1 MRILILGGTV
11 FLGWHLVDAA
21 LSAGHQVTTFR
32 RGRER
37 SDLPAGVAT
46 IIGDRRGD
54 HAELSG
60 GQWDAVIDCSGYFP
74 SHVASAANVL
84 SDRAGQYVFI
94 SSVLQ
99 YADLS
104 RPGTREEDPSA
115 CGDFIGEPQLNE
127 TTYGPLKA
135 MCEQEVLRAFPGRA
149 TILRPGY
156 LVGPRDRSERFPTW
170 VKRASMG
177 GVMLIPESGNRAWQL
192 IDARDLSAW
201 TISLIE
207 RRFTG
212 IFNVAGPHRRE
223 CASDLIDRIASA
235 AGGST
240 TIRRIDV
247 DRLRRAGGERW
258 LDLADWADPP
268 EHFRGVYE
276 MSIEQAKRAGLVF
289 RPLEQT
295 VRETLASLAH
305 IPGGWPGSQNAIADY
320 LAQEKKILGACSS

>member
-11 FLGWHLVDAA
+11 FLGRHLVDAA
-21 LSAGHQVTTFR
+21 LDAGHQVTTFR

-54 HAELSG
+54 HAGLSG

-74 SHVASAANVL
+74 SHVASAAKAL
-84 SDRAGQYVFI
+84 SGCASQYVFI

-156 LVGPRDRSERFPTW
+156 LVGPRDRSERFPAW
-170 VKRASMG
+170 VGRASFG
-177 GVMLIPESGNRAWQL
+177 GVMLVPEAGSRAWQL
-192 IDARDLSAW
+192 IDVRDLCVW

-207 RRFTG
+207 KRITG
-212 IFNVAGPHRRE
+212 TFNVTGPHRRE
-223 CASDLIDRIASA
+223 RAGDLMDRIAAA
-235 AGGST
+235 AGGGT
-240 TIRRIDV
+240 VIRRIGADQ
-247 DRLRRAGGERW
+247 LRKAGGGRW

-268 EHFRGVYE
+268 EDIRGVYE
-276 MSIEQAKRAGLVF
+276 ISIEKAMDAGLEF

-295 VRETLASLAH
+295 VRETLASLDHVPA
-305 IPGGWPGSQNAIADY
+305 GWPGSQSHIADY
-320 LAQEKKILGACSS
+320 LAQEARILRACS

>member
-11 FLGWHLVDAA
+11 FLGRHLVDSA

-37 SDLPAGVAT
+37 ADLPDGVAT
-46 IIGDRRGD
+46 IIGDRRGN
-54 HAELSG
+54 HAELRS
-60 GQWDAVIDCSGYFP
+60 GQWDAVVDCSGYFP
-74 SHVASAANVL
+74 AHVASAAQVL
-84 SDRAGQYVFI
+84 SSHVGQYVFI

-104 RPGTREEDPSA
+104 KPGVREDDSSA
-115 CGDFIGEPQLNE
+115 HGNLVGNPPLNE
-127 TTYGPLKA
+127 STYGPLKA
-135 MCEQEVLRAFPGRA
+135 MCEREALQAFPGRT

-177 GVMLIPESGNRAWQL
+177 GVMLIPESGNNAWQF
-192 IDARDLSAW
+192 IDVRDLAVW
-201 TISLIE
+201 IVALIE
-207 RRFTG
+207 KRITG
-212 IFNVAGPHRRE
+212 IFNVTGPDRRE
-223 CASDLIDRIASA
+223 CASDLMDRIVSV
-235 AGGST
+235 AGGSPT
-240 TIRRIDV
+240 VRRIDV

-268 EHFRGVYE
+268 EHIRGVYE
-276 MSIEQAKRAGLVF
+276 ISIEQAKRAGLVF

-305 IPGGWPGSQNAIADY
+305 VPGGWPGSRSAIDKY
-320 LAQEKKILGACSS
+320 LTQEARTLRACS